1 MKQMKKDTTHKPP
14 LIALQF
20 FRWFCHPFIREEVEG
35 DLLELFEKYAEKNG
49 AFRSKLFFLK
59 EVLLLF
65 RPSIIGDIGHLNFKL
80 FRDMKKVHWL
90 QLIALNVVL
99 VICILLPFFPGRYDS
114 LSLPLSVSAQLIGY
128 IGLLLVPIGILWL
141 IQEMKKLSGSAT
153 PLNNWSN
160 GYNYAIS
167 ASIVCTLISLVFMS
181 VLAVS
186 VGFSAGVI
194 AFIIAAFLLNRQFN
208 AIKDLKSQTGFN
220 LAPLYF
226 IIIPLIALFVS
237 TRLIVPASNH
247 SRNSAIKQAEKV
259 ILALEKYHNETGNY
273 PTSIGH
279 LYDLPTPEVVGVK
292 EFIYELNGN
301 AYNLAFVQHQH
312 LGATREVV
320 IYNRNDDHQVKGHFA
335 SFNADTPHWK
345 YYWLD

>member
-1 MKQMKKDTTHKPP
+1 MKNETTIKPP
-14 LIALQF
+14 IIALKF
-20 FRWFCHPFIREEVEG
+20 FRWFCHPLIREEVEG

-49 AFRSKLFFLK
+49 EFRSRLFFLK

-65 RPSIIGDIGHLNFKL
+65 RPSIIGDIRHLNFKL
-80 FRDMKKVHWL
+80 FSDMKKVHWL

-99 VICILLPFFPGRYDS
+99 IICILLPFFPGRYDS

-128 IGLLLVPIGILWL
+128 IGLLLVPIGILWF
-141 IQEMKKLSGSAT
+141 IQEMRKSGGSPV
-153 PLNNWSN
+153 PLNNWSS

-167 ASIVCTLISLVFMS
+167 ASIICTLMSLVFML

-186 VGFSAGVI
+186 VGFSAGII
-194 AFIIAAFLLNRQFN
+194 AFIIAAFILNRQFN
-208 AIKDLKSQTGFN
+208 AIKDLRSRTGFN
-220 LAPLYF
+220 VAPLYF

-237 TRLIVPASNH
+237 TRLVFPVSNH

-259 ILALEKYHNETGNY
+259 IVALEKYRTETGNY
-273 PTSIGH
+273 PTSIDY
-279 LYDLPTPEVVGVK
+279 LYDVPTPEVVGIK

-301 AYNLAFVQHQH
+301 DYNLSFVQHQH

-320 IYNRNDDHQVKGHFA
+320 SYNKNDDHKVKGHFA
-335 SFNADTPHWK
+335 SFNTDTPHWK